1 MGVRSVIFRSFRD
14 NVQLGTWL
22 AFVAGNVNSIAF
34 VHFGT
39 YVSHVS
45 GHATRA
51 SIHYADGDLTSAFL
65 FFMEF
70 MAFIFGAGVTSFLL
84 RGYTAASSQIKYTA
98 PIVLE
103 VLLISMYMILVYT
116 SSSDTQSSDYLSH
129 LTFVLAV
136 AMGIQNAMLRQASG
150 TFVRTTHVTGVAT
163 DFGAELGAAVRL
175 AFEEVVALRMKT
187 AGRVFIDRLRKS
199 GFIFHTF
206 ILCAFS
212 SGAVFGTI
220 AFLIVRDLAL
230 IAPIS
235 ILTIIG
241 ITEYRRVLE
250 PHQDLPEGNRDNRER
265 VAP

>member
-1 MGVRSVIFRSFRD
+1 MIFRSFRD

-84 RGYTAASSQIKYTA
+84 RGYTAASSQVKYTA
-98 PIVLE
+98 PIFIE
-103 VLLISMYMILVYT
+103 VLLISVYMILV
-116 SSSDTQSSDYLSH
+116 SIHRSEVRSSDYLSH

-136 AMGIQNAMLRQASG
+136 AMGLQNAMLRQASG

-175 AFEEVVALRMKT
+175 AFEELLSLRWKN

-199 GFIFHTF
+199 GFIFHSF
-206 ILCAFS
+206 ILLAFS

-220 AFLIVRDLAL
+220 AFLLAADLAL
-230 IAPIS
+230 LGPIT
-235 ILTIIG
+235 ILTVIG

-250 PHQDLPEGNRDNRER
+250 PQEQLP
-265 VAP
+265 